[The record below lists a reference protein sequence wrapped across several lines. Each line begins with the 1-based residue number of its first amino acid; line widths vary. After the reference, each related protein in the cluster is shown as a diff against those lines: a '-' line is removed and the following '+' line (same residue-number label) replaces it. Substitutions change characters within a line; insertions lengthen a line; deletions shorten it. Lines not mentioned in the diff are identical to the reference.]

1 MADYKFALKLHQDK
15 AGSENA
21 KAKITIGGTV
31 VVEELEISATDATL
45 YTYDVTGLADKNS
58 NGSVTTLVKVE
69 LLNDYFVDTDNDRN
83 IIWSACGYVQKD
95 SNGNYYNKT
104 ITTDDNW
111 SSSTTSTPE
120 VISDFTED
128 ASFNWAEG
136 GPKTGDDNGD
146 DGDYSEG
153 WTVINVSATFVQATV
168 RLMADKAVT
177 YVDNS

>member
-21 KAKITIGGTV
+21 KAKITIGGNV
-31 VVEELEISATDATL
+31 VAAELEITPESAAI
-45 YTYDVTGLADKNS
+45 YTYDVTGLADENS

-83 IIWSACGYVQKD
+83 IIWSACGYVQKNSD
-95 SNGNYYNKT
+95 GNYYSNT
-104 ITTDDNW
+104 DTTDDNW
-111 SSSTTSTPE
+111 SSSTQSTPE

-136 GPKTGDDNGD
+136 GPKTGDANGD
-146 DGDYSEG
+146 DGDYSTG
-153 WTVINVSATFVQATV
+153 WTVINISATFVQATV

>member
-31 VVEELEISATDATL
+31 VVEELEISPESATL
-45 YTYDVTGLADKNS
+45 YVYDVSGLPDENS
-58 NGSVTTLVKVE
+58 DGSATTLVKVE
-69 LLNDYFVDTDNDRN
+69 LLNDYYVDTDNDRN
-83 IIWSACGYVQKD
+83 VIWSACGYVQKND
-95 SNGNYYNKT
+95 DGNYYSQT
-104 ITTDDNW
+104 VTTDDNW

-128 ASFNWAEG
+128 ASFNWAEA

-146 DGDYSEG
+146 DGDYSTG
-153 WTVINVSATFVQATV
+153 WTVINISATFVQATV
-168 RLMADKAVT
+168 RLMDDRAVT
-177 YVDNS
+177 CVDNS

>member
-31 VVEELEISATDATL
+31 AVEELEISATDATL
-45 YTYDVTGLADKNS
+45 YTYDVTGLADENS

-95 SNGNYYNKT
+95 SDGNYYNKT

-128 ASFNWAEG
+128 ASFNWAEA

-146 DGDYSEG
+146 DGDYSTG
-153 WTVINVSATFVQATV
+153 WTVINISATFVQATV
-168 RLMADKAVT
+168 RLMDDRAVT
-177 YVDNS
+177 CVDNS